1 MGSNAAYVLS
11 DEGEMKTNA
20 IMSIYHGKISDGIRS
35 NPLMEIPVFM
45 QTEPEI
51 VIHKPHTGKDF
62 TFDEPAF
69 LVVSDAKGE
78 RLRMDFK
85 QFETGWHGDG
95 NS

>member
-1 MGSNAAYVLS
+1 
-11 DEGEMKTNA
+11 MKTNA
-20 IMSIYHGKISDGIRS
+20 TMAIYHGEISDEITDK
-35 NPLMEIPVFM
+35 PLMEIPVFM

-62 TFDEPAF
+62 TFDAPAF

-85 QFETGWHGDG
+85 QFETGWRGDR